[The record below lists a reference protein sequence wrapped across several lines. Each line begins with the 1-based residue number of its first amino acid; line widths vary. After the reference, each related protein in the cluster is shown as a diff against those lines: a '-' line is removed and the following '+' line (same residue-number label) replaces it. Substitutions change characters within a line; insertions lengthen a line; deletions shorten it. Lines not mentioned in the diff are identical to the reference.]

1 MSKEKSG
8 TLLILHSLQ
17 HIKHVLV
24 DFPSKVLHSDGG
36 FFPRKVLYNDGF
48 SSAFHSD
55 GD

>member
-24 DFPSKVLHSDGG
+24 ESESVCVCGG
-36 FFPRKVLYNDGF
+36 SRLRGVGG
-48 SSAFHSD
+48 S
-55 GD
+55 